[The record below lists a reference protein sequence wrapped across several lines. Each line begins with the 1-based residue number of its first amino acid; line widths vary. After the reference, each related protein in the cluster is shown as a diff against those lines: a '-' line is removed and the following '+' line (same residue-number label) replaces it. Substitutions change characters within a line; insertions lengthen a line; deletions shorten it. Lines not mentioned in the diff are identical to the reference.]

1 MVEDDPTPG
10 GTPSSAPDVQCGQA
24 HQQQPVQQDAPE
36 RTDPKLLE
44 ILVCPLTK
52 TRLSYDAAAQELISK
67 AARLAYPIR
76 NGVPL
81 LTAEAARQLED

>member
-1 MVEDDPTPG
+1 MVEEDPAPG
-10 GTPSSAPDVQCGQA
+10 GTPSAPGGQGGQA
-24 HQQQPVQQDAPE
+24 PRQQAPE

>member
-1 MVEDDPTPG
+1 MLPEDSDPQETGQSQPPHASVN
-10 GTPSSAPDVQCGQA
+10 TKPASASE
-24 HQQQPVQQDAPE
+24 APE

-52 TRLSYDAAAQELISK
+52 TRLTYDAAAQELISK
-67 AARLAYPIR
+67 AARLAFPIR

-81 LTAEAARQLED
+81 LTTEAARQLED

>member
-1 MVEDDPTPG
+1 MLPEDTDPHDT
-10 GTPSSAPDVQCGQA
+10 GQS
-24 HQQQPVQQDAPE
+24 QPPHASVNNKPAAVSEAPE
-36 RTDPKLLE
+36 RTDPKLLD

-67 AARLAYPIR
+67 AARLAFPIR

-81 LTAEAARQLED
+81 LTAEAARELED